1 MPDRGSAG
9 TVKATADKSLQS
21 TLDWA
26 LERMKVKGFVISSN
40 VTLAIDPKLAIM
52 GYAKKEGQVH
62 KIVIS
67 DWALDSDMLG
77 GLVLHELAH
86 IYFTERGAHSHDS
99 ESLERVLEGMKEQDG
114 LRAKEVEN
122 LVDAYN
128 HLQNILVDD
137 VVFTVMQAKELE
149 VAKRFFSEWVS
160 DRPSGDPVMDAALL
174 CRNAFA
180 IASLSRRHLLER
192 DSEMWYRNKG
202 FLSAMGEFSEKEF
215 EWLEGFL
222 ENAKNEWDENQ
233 FTEAME
239 EYLDRVLSLM
249 RPESKLAD
257 LR

>member
-1 MPDRGSAG
+1 M
-9 TVKATADKSLQS
+9 KATADKSLQS
-21 TLDWA
+21 TLNWA
-26 LERMKVKGFVISSN
+26 LQRMRGKGFVINSRVS
-40 VTLAIDPKLAIM
+40 LAIDPKLAIM
-52 GYAKKEGQVH
+52 GYAKKEGEAH

-67 DWALDSDMLG
+67 DWALDSEMLG

-99 ESLERVLEGMKEQDG
+99 QALERILEEMKEQDG

-137 VVFTVMQAKELE
+137 IVFAVMQSKELE

-160 DRPSGDPVMDAALL
+160 DKPSGDPVLDASLL

-180 IASLSRRHLLER
+180 IASLSRRRLLDRE
-192 DSEMWYRNKG
+192 SEIVYRNKG
-202 FLSAMGEFSEKEF
+202 FLAAMGEFSEREF
-215 EWLEGFL
+215 GWMESFLEGARSDWS
-222 ENAKNEWDENQ
+222 EME
-233 FTEAME
+233 FTVAMG
-239 EYLDRVLSLM
+239 EYLDKVLSLM

>member
-1 MPDRGSAG
+1 M
-9 TVKATADKSLQS
+9 KATADKSLQS
-21 TLDWA
+21 TLNWA
-26 LERMKVKGFVISSN
+26 LERMKDKGFVVNSD

-52 GYAKKEGQVH
+52 GYAKEEGRVH

-99 ESLERVLEGMKEQDG
+99 DSLERILEEMKERDG

-137 VVFTVMQAKELE
+137 VVFAVMEGKELE

-180 IASLSRRHLLER
+180 IASLKRRHLLEKE
-192 DSEMWYRNKG
+192 SEVYYRNAG
-202 FLSAMGEFSEKEF
+202 FLSAMGDFSESEF
-215 EWLEGFL
+215 EWLEEFL
-222 ENAKNEWDENQ
+222 ESAKNEWSEREFEDE
-233 FTEAME
+233 ME